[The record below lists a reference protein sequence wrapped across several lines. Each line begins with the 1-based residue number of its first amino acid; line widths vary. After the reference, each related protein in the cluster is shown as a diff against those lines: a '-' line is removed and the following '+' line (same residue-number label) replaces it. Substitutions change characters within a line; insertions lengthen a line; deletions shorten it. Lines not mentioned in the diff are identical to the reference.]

1 MATVRHDKPSCEDD
15 RQSEQGPG
23 DQRYQPAAGESRTSR
38 EAEGACAQCG
48 DSEQFRGPDCK
59 DERAV
64 LQIACARYR
73 EQIGQE
79 PIWVERKGDI
89 SNPIHWIAGNPK
101 EYRRKAQPLTY
112 DRKVRVRV
120 LYSTLSSF
128 HKRAAATIPHLRGP
142 APDNCRGSTRY
153 RAAKA
158 RAAFIG
164 PKQFGKISRIL
175 HATGRVAKEPGE
187 ILDFRL
193 NVLLEEQAS
202 LKRIHTH

>member
-1 MATVRHDKPSCEDD
+1 MVDQTIPEHRTAEGPADERCHHPLSQRPAPLSPIPMCEKFWTLPVAMATVRHDKPSCEDD

-128 HKRAAATIPHLRGP
+128 HKRAAA
-142 APDNCRGSTRY
+142 
-153 RAAKA
+153 
-158 RAAFIG
+158 
-164 PKQFGKISRIL
+164 
-175 HATGRVAKEPGE
+175 
-187 ILDFRL
+187 
-193 NVLLEEQAS
+193 
-202 LKRIHTH
+202 